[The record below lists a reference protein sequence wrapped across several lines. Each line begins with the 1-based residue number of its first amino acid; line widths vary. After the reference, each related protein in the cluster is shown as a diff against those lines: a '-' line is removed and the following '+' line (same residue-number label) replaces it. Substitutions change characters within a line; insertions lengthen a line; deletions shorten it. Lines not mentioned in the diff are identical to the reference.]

1 MQVEGKLMKTTVQIK
16 KWGNSLAIRI
26 PSRVAS
32 DLGLKDNSHVQITTD
47 GDSATIRREVDAP
60 ISLEDLVKGITPE
73 NVHGEMDWGA
83 PVGKE
88 VW

>member
-1 MQVEGKLMKTTVQIK
+1 MKTTVQVK

-26 PSRVAS
+26 PLRIAR
-32 DLGLKDNSHVQITTD
+32 DLGLQDDTHVEITTD
-47 GDSATIRREVDAP
+47 GSTATIKREADAP
-60 ISLEDLVKGITPE
+60 IALEDLVKRITPE
-73 NVHGEMDWGA
+73 NMHGETDWGA

>member
-1 MQVEGKLMKTTVQIK
+1 MKTTVQIK

-26 PSRVAS
+26 PSRVAR
-32 DLGLKDNSHVQITTD
+32 DLGLQDNSHVQITTD
-47 GDSATIRREVDAP
+47 GDTATIKREVDAP
-60 ISLEDLVKGITPE
+60 MSLEDLVKGITPE
-73 NVHGEMDWGA
+73 NVHSEMDWGA